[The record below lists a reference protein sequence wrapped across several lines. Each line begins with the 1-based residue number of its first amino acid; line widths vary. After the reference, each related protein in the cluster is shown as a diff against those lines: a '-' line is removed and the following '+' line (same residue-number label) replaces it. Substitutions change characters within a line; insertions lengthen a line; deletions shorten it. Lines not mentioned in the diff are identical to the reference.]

1 MQLSDEHIQSF
12 ITCWTKD
19 FGEVLTPEQTRIE
32 ATRLVDFFEQFAE
45 GLTRIRR
52 HARPDTHTPPPMT

>member
-1 MQLSDEHIQSF
+1 MKLSDEHIQSF

-19 FGEVLTPEQTRIE
+19 FGVVLTPEEAQIE
-32 ATRLVDFFEQFAE
+32 AMRLLDFFGQFAE

-52 HARPDTHTPPPMT
+52 PAQADKETPLP